1 MTKKTIPSQPNVVDD
16 MSWELAPEETITPV
30 DAGRL
35 IKPTRPEPELELRL
49 RPNAAGFDLEGL
61 MTDFPTAKELE
72 RFVYDQTGIVLNLK
86 GRANKLKYTVAL
98 DVLNGVEVD
107 PAFVGVENPY
117 IERIDMVP
125 EDPIKPTPPRD
136 PSLPEHDQIQN
147 QFYSPV
153 VPHPDAEYRQRGKKC
168 HVEFR
173 KYLNGAISY
182 EIIGPIEKYPVGSK
196 IDKYGRERPEIIR
209 YNDPRTGE
217 QVLVRANGELTTIGR
232 RLKPMMQSLR
242 INNSN
247 YWDMWIDR
255 DFGRMNREVISD
267 PWNMEE

>member
-16 MSWELAPEETITPV
+16 MSWELAPEEAITPV

-35 IKPTRPEPELELRL
+35 TKPELELRL

-125 EDPIKPTPPRD
+125 EDPVL
-136 PSLPEHDQIQN
+136 SL
-147 QFYSPV
+147 
-153 VPHPDAEYRQRGKKC
+153 
-168 HVEFR
+168 
-173 KYLNGAISY
+173 
-182 EIIGPIEKYPVGSK
+182 
-196 IDKYGRERPEIIR
+196 RPE
-209 YNDPRTGE
+209 
-217 QVLVRANGELTTIGR
+217 
-232 RLKPMMQSLR
+232 
-242 INNSN
+242 
-247 YWDMWIDR
+247 
-255 DFGRMNREVISD
+255 
-267 PWNMEE
+267 